1 MRPKRSATTIQD
13 VARAAG
19 VSVTTVSRVLNNKDD
34 VAPETYDSVRRVIE
48 ELNYTASLAAKGM
61 RSRKT
66 NVLGLVVPDVV
77 ETFHIEVI
85 KGIGR
90 AIRDFGYDLIIY
102 TSGTRPLSSR
112 ASWEQE
118 HVALLSGGLT
128 EGNIVV
134 TPSAPAFPD
143 ASRIVVIDPQGDGT
157 NVPSVIARNRV
168 GAMAAMEYLIGLGHC
183 RIGFI
188 GGRPDALSAARRFA
202 GYQDGLAAAGIP
214 FDPDLVQGGDYTQ
227 ERGRAAA
234 RELLD
239 RPNRPTAIFAANDK
253 TALGVMDVAQEL
265 GLRIPQDLSLVGFD
279 NLPEAAQVHPQLTTV
294 DQSIQEMGYL
304 ATKMLVSMLQGEE
317 LGSPLCK
324 VPTRLIIRESCQAVG
339 SHE

>member
-1 MRPKRSATTIQD
+1 MASPRPAFRSTPTWC
-13 VARAAG
+13 RAAI
-19 VSVTTVSRVLNNKDD
+19 T
-34 VAPETYDSVRRVIE
+34 P
-48 ELNYTASLAAKGM
+48 
-61 RSRKT
+61 RS
-66 NVLGLVVPDVV
+66 
-77 ETFHIEVI
+77 
-85 KGIGR
+85 
-90 AIRDFGYDLIIY
+90 
-102 TSGTRPLSSR
+102 
-112 ASWEQE
+112 
-118 HVALLSGGLT
+118 
-128 EGNIVV
+128 
-134 TPSAPAFPD
+134 
-143 ASRIVVIDPQGDGT
+143 
-157 NVPSVIARNRV
+157 
-168 GAMAAMEYLIGLGHC
+168 
-183 RIGFI
+183 
-188 GGRPDALSAARRFA
+188 
-202 GYQDGLAAAGIP
+202 
-214 FDPDLVQGGDYTQ
+214 
-227 ERGRAAA
+227 AAA